1 MFRVAT
7 IALRLL
13 ALEVSSRSSRA
24 FVLLLLLPIRLCF
37 CGEMQVAMFMLTV
50 LMIVAVMVAV
60 LIKVFRRIMIV
71 MQLMMIGWLM
81 MAMIVMSNDCVMMM
95 AVW

>member
-13 ALEVSSRSSRA
+13 ALEVSSRSSKA
-24 FVLLLLLPIRLCF
+24 FVLLLLPIRLSF

-71 MQLMMIGWLM
+71 MQLMMIAWLM
-81 MAMIVMSNDCVMMM
+81 MAMILMSNDCVMMM